1 MPQRTKKSERNKGK
15 NEKKEEPAS
24 KMAFNLI
31 QLVTQS
37 FMKEN
42 FDPKMDVFSINRP
55 PLSLKNCDIDKEASE
70 AAKSGN
76 VEKYCKELTQRLE
89 QSINEA
95 MEDVM
100 KYVAKFNEQA
110 LAILREEEQKEE
122 LGDLAENAE
131 RPDAKFK
138 FLPVA
143 LHDIVEQ
150 LRKLQEDREIICN
163 CLTTAVNEYPL
174 ILQRQITEYVAR
186 VIEKVSVAAKDL
198 LLKHEAREPDEESL
212 ASIAET
218 GASLEVAGGKEL
230 AKSESKDDS
239 KDLPVAEKMECE
251 ALTSNKSIAEA
262 AMSLGDDEGDAMAR
276 CELNDNSK
284 KSSITQRNDNQLTT
298 TRSSIDEPQEATCS
312 AESDGEKLEGSESDK
327 SSANMPI
334 NGLGDE
340 HVIPAPP
347 PLPPVKSLY
356 LDVAT
361 SSAEGDGEKLEGSE
375 SDKSSANMPT
385 TDLGDEHVIP
395 TPPPP
400 PPVKSLYL
408 DKVDEINESILGH
421 RKHQVNQVK
430 RELNFAIA
438 KLTSEVITSYEQ
450 ASALQK
456 QNSPVLEKS
465 IIDFLKNQETKKTF
479 FIKEITERLHRVLRM
494 LTPEPE
500 VNDPNLELQNLN
512 ETVKLLH
519 FLQSTRA
526 IPLDKISVTAIMNEK
541 NGVLF
546 YLLLFVGVFLIVL
559 ALSLNGEWLALLMF
573 VAIIFIFIVKSWQ
586 GIFSSRKRNIEVFG
600 RVKKPVKID

>member
-1 MPQRTKKSERNKGK
+1 MPQRTKKSERNKRK
-15 NEKKEEPAS
+15 TEEKEESAS

-31 QLVTQS
+31 QLVSQS
-37 FMKEN
+37 FMKES
-42 FDPKMDVFSINRP
+42 FEPKTDVEWDSVNLPALF
-55 PLSLKNCDIDKEASE
+55 LKNYDIEKEANE

-76 VEKYCKELTQRLE
+76 VENYCTELAQRLE

-95 MEDVM
+95 MEDVIE
-100 KYVAKFNEQA
+100 YVTKFKEQV
-110 LAILREEEQKEE
+110 LAILREEEEREE
-122 LGDLAENAE
+122 LRDVAENAE

-138 FLPVA
+138 SLPDA
-143 LHDIVEQ
+143 LHNIVEQ

-174 ILQRQITEYVAR
+174 ILQRQITEEVAR

-198 LLKHEAREPDEESL
+198 LVKLEVREPDEESC
-212 ASIAET
+212 ASVAET
-218 GASLEVAGGKEL
+218 GAILELGGGKEL

-239 KDLPVAEKMECE
+239 KDLPVAEKMGSEV
-251 ALTSNKSIAEA
+251 LTSRKSIAEA
-262 AMSLGDDEGDAMAR
+262 AMSLEDEGDEMPR
-276 CELNDNSK
+276 CQLNNNSK
-284 KSSITQRNDNQLTT
+284 KPSITERNDNQLTT
-298 TRSSIDEPQEATCS
+298 TRSLIDEPQAATSS
-312 AESDGEKLEGSESDK
+312 ADGDGEKLERSESDK

-334 NGLGDE
+334 TE
-340 HVIPAPP
+340 
-347 PLPPVKSLY
+347 
-356 LDVAT
+356 
-361 SSAEGDGEKLEGSE
+361 
-375 SDKSSANMPT
+375 
-385 TDLGDEHVIP
+385 LGDEHVIP

-408 DKVDEINESILGH
+408 DKVDEINERILGH

-438 KLTSEVITSYEQ
+438 RLTSEVITSYEQ

-479 FIKEITERLHRVLRM
+479 FIKEITERLHTVLRM
-494 LTPEPE
+494 LTSEPG
-500 VNDPNLELQNLN
+500 VNDPNLELRNLN

-519 FLQSTRA
+519 LLQSTRA
-526 IPLDKISVTAIMNEK
+526 CHLDKISVTTIMNET

-559 ALSLNGEWLALLMF
+559 TLSLNGEWLALMMF
-573 VAIIFIFIVKSWQ
+573 VAIIFIFIVKAWQ
-586 GIFSSRKRNIEVFG
+586 GIFSSRKRKIEGFG